1 MVEVKFQGVGGQGVV
16 LASEILARTYFE
28 DGWFPQ
34 CFSVFGGER
43 RGAPVAAF
51 VRLSHEKIYLKCDIE
66 RPDHLILFDE
76 EFLDEN
82 AIASQLMPGGI
93 VLLNTSDSNR
103 SERNR
108 PYTLAGIDALEISKR
123 NGVAT
128 QVNTAML
135 GAYVRVTG
143 GVSLDR
149 LLTVIEHTVP
159 AAVEENLAA
168 AKEAFEE
175 VVVV

>member
-16 LASEILARTYFE
+16 MASEILARTYFE
-28 DGWFPQ
+28 EGWYPQ

-43 RGAPVAAF
+43 RGAPVGAF
-51 VRLSHEKIYLKCDIE
+51 LRISHEKIYLKCDIE

-76 EFLDEN
+76 SFLDEN
-82 AIASQLMPGGI
+82 ATARHLMPGGI
-93 VLLNTSDSNR
+93 VLLNTGERHR
-103 SERNR
+103 SERCR
-108 PYTLAGIDALEISKR
+108 PYTLAEIDALEISKR

-128 QVNTAML
+128 LVNTAML

-149 LLTVIEHTVP
+149 LLKVIENTVP